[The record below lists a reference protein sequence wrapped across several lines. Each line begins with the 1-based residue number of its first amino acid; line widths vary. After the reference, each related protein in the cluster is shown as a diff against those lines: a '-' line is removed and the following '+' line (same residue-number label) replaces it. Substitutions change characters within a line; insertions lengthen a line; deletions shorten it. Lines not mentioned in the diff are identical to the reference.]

1 MIRSL
6 RVQNFRNHVDGSY
19 QLSPSTTLIVGKNG
33 TGKTSLLEAIHIA
46 CRGTSFKGVDS
57 EILRQGSDWYR
68 IDTDDPSFERIVRY
82 QDDESGRKK
91 KTFTIDSKHSYRMP
105 IKYKHPVV
113 LFSPDDLQL
122 LSGSPAR
129 RRKYLDTLLAQLH
142 PHYMQSLRRY
152 ERALMQRNKLLK
164 SPYCTPDVLFSWNI
178 LLSEHG
184 AAITAARRDV
194 IERINSV
201 LTDHYRTIAD
211 APDEIVM
218 SYSHAGHSSQYLLS
232 EYESSYDKDRIL
244 GITSIGPHRHDLIVE
259 MYSRYVDDV
268 ASRGE
273 NRTIILA
280 LKSAELGILH
290 TETNEKPLILL
301 DDVYGELDADRQR
314 LVSEVFKGYQTI
326 ITSTHSIDSGSIDKV
341 IKLK

>member
-6 RVQNFRNHVDGSY
+6 RVQNFRNHIDGTY

-33 TGKTSLLEAIHIA
+33 TGKTSLLEAVHVA
-46 CRGTSFKGVDS
+46 FRGTSFKGVDS
-57 EILRQGSDWYR
+57 EILRQGADWYR
-68 IDTDDPSFERIVRY
+68 IDTDDQSYERVVRY

-91 KTFTIDSKHSYRMP
+91 KTFTVDSGHSYRLST
-105 IKYKHPVV
+105 KYKHPIV

-164 SPYCTPDVLFSWNI
+164 SPYCTPDLLFSWNI

-184 AAITAARRDV
+184 AAVVSARRDV
-194 IERINSV
+194 IERINTV
-201 LTDHYRTIAD
+201 LTERYQTIAD
-211 APDEIVM
+211 ARDILKM

-244 GITSIGPHRHDLIVE
+244 GTTSIGPHRHDMIVE
-259 MYSRYVDDV
+259 MNDRYADDV

-290 TETNEKPLILL
+290 AESNQRPLILL

-314 LVSEVFKGYQTI
+314 LVSEVFRGYQTI
-326 ITSTHSIDSGSIDKV
+326 ITSTHTIDSSSIDRI
-341 IKLK
+341 IELK

>member
-1 MIRSL
+1 MIHSL
-6 RVQNFRNHVDGSY
+6 RVQNFRNHVDSSY
-19 QLSPSTTLIVGKNG
+19 MLSPSTTLIVGKNG
-33 TGKTSLLEAIHIA
+33 TGKTSLLEAVYVA
-46 CRGTSFKGVDS
+46 CRGTSFKGVDREIIRQES
-57 EILRQGSDWYR
+57 EWYR
-68 IDTDDPSFERIVRY
+68 IDVNEESFERIVRY

-91 KTFTIDSKHSYRMP
+91 KTFTIDNKHSYRLP
-105 IKYKHPVV
+105 IKYKHPIV

-129 RRKYLDTLLAQLH
+129 RRKYLDTLLAQLY
-142 PHYMQSLRRY
+142 PHYTQSLRRY

-178 LLSEHG
+178 ILSEHG

-194 IERINSV
+194 IDRINSV
-201 LTDHYRTIAD
+201 LTSHYRTIAGAKD
-211 APDEIVM
+211 DVVI
-218 SYSHAGHSSQYLLS
+218 SYSHAGHSAQYLLS
-232 EYESSYDKDRIL
+232 EYEALYDKDRMF
-244 GITSIGPHRHDLIVE
+244 GTTSTGPHRHDFVVE
-259 MYSRYVDDV
+259 MNSRYADDV

-290 TETNEKPLILL
+290 TQTERKPLILL
-301 DDVYGELDADRQR
+301 DDVYGELDSDRQR

-326 ITSTHSIDSGSIDKV
+326 ITSTHSIDSRSIDSV
-341 IKLK
+341 IELV